1 MILREKTPDEIKGVY
16 ETFIKTFVRTVDLDK
31 VTEVFHT
38 DAKKIF
44 ELLAKT
50 PQNFVE
56 KMAEKQDKSG
66 VSYDKEI
73 LQSHQN
79 NKEFFDQVSASI
91 VEGFGIKEV
100 KKISR
105 EEELR

>member
-1 MILREKTPDEIKGVY
+1 MPDEIKGVY

-50 PQNFVE
+50 PQNF
-56 KMAEKQDKSG
+56 AHSLG
-66 VSYDKEI
+66 A
-73 LQSHQN
+73 
-79 NKEFFDQVSASI
+79 F
-91 VEGFGIKEV
+91 
-100 KKISR
+100 
-105 EEELR
+105 